1 MQTLFALLVLW
12 NAEVPLNRIYNPRK
26 GTKSSDISISVAKL
40 QEDLKFM
47 KILKESQKIFPENYH
62 HDRHNFAAY
71 QWMKIIFAASSPIK
85 INTMMPFSFNTHSKF
100 TVIQFF

>member
-1 MQTLFALLVLW
+1 MGIFINNNNKKATFSRRSNANAFALLVLW
-12 NAEVPLNRIYNPRK
+12 NAEVSLNRIYNPRK

-71 QWMKIIFAASSPIK
+71 Q
-85 INTMMPFSFNTHSKF
+85 
-100 TVIQFF
+100 